1 MKAKTPL
8 RRTLPKPENCAFC
21 KNETEP
27 DYKNAQEL
35 SKFVSERGKILG
47 RVRSGLCAKHQR
59 RLAVSIK
66 RARTLGLLGYT
77 SSLQ

>member
-8 RRTLPKPENCAFC
+8 RRALPSPANCSFC
-21 KNETEP
+21 RAKIEP

-59 RLAVSIK
+59 RLAVSVK
-66 RARTLGLLGYT
+66 RARHLGLLAFTGM
-77 SSLQ
+77 LQ

>member
-21 KNETEP
+21 KSKTEP
-27 DYKNAQEL
+27 DYKNPGEL
-35 SKFVSERGKILG
+35 TKFVSERGKILG

-59 RLAVSIK
+59 RLAVSVK
-66 RARTLGLLGYT
+66 RARTLGLLAYMGT
-77 SSLQ
+77 L